1 MNIFRFTSAFYTSF
15 FALLVTLLLLS
26 ACAELPIYTS
36 QRIPTNDSLAAPM
49 RFYDKGA
56 DVWFDFSNNDSLVI
70 ISLQTTNRR
79 TQARILKNGIKFY
92 FSKTQKKNRARY
104 LQYPYYGEYDA
115 GMKPTIAS
123 QFDLFGN
130 PQKKLPNKIYWK
142 QDNDDLG
149 MAYELDSRYTDVN
162 IKLQKPN
169 PKTLNYVLAIPIKK
183 IINKDITHKIW
194 AMGISIG
201 DFEPIVAPRMGDE
214 HRHAGGMSAMQGG
227 GMGRGMASRGSAGMG
242 HRDDFSRDSLSKK
255 NRYDN
260 QSDAGVGK
268 IDIWFQL
275 ELVEQ

>member
-115 GMKPTIAS
+115 GMKPTTAS

-162 IKLQKPN
+162 IKLQK
-169 PKTLNYVLAIPIKK
+169 
-183 IINKDITHKIW
+183 
-194 AMGISIG
+194 
-201 DFEPIVAPRMGDE
+201 
-214 HRHAGGMSAMQGG
+214 
-227 GMGRGMASRGSAGMG
+227 
-242 HRDDFSRDSLSKK
+242 
-255 NRYDN
+255 
-260 QSDAGVGK
+260 
-268 IDIWFQL
+268 
-275 ELVEQ
+275 